1 MKRYSSTKQK
11 IDKLGMRVYGTTYY
25 PRIPVNDNDQFIFP
39 KFGDR
44 LDTLAH
50 KYYGDTGFWWIIAK
64 ANGIKGKV
72 ALPTDE
78 MIRIPSNISQIVEN
92 FKKINNIG

>member
-1 MKRYSSTKQK
+1 MRYIRRNLRDSKGKRYKPSATLVAPILDPTDLYVQ
-11 IDKLGMRVYGTTYY
+11 VGTT
-25 PRIPVNDNDQFIFP
+25 
-39 KFGDR
+39 DR

>member
-1 MKRYSSTKQK
+1 MKRYSTTRQK
-11 IDKLGMRVYGTTYY
+11 IDKSGKRVYSTTYY
-25 PRIPVNDNDQFIFP
+25 PKIQVGDNDQFIYP

-50 KYYGDTGFWWIIAK
+50 RYYGDTSLWWIIAK
-64 ANGIKGKV
+64 ANGIKGKAAV
-72 ALPTDE
+72 STDE
-78 MIRIPSNISQIVEN
+78 MLRIPSNIPQILEN